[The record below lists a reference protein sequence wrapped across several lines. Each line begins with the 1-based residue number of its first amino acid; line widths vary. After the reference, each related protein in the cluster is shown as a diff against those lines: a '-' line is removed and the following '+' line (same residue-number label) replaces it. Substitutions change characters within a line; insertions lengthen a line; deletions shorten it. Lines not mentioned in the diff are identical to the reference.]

1 MGSLIKILLVSSS
14 ILFSTTLDSCGTNKP
29 LWKDI
34 TNFFKNDTLTINEIK
49 RRISDKAI
57 ESIVNTDT
65 LNKAERVR
73 VFFNGLSSRHDYS
86 FNSDDSLL
94 YIIFNRNDKIAGGP
108 TIEVKRNDKDWY
120 ITDVRFGK

>member
-14 ILFSTTLDSCGTNKP
+14 IFFSTTLDSCGANKP
-29 LWKDI
+29 LWREI
-34 TNFFKNDTLTINEIK
+34 TNFFKNDALTIAEIK

-65 LNKAERVR
+65 LNRAERVK
-73 VFFNGLSSRHDYS
+73 VFFNELSNRHDYS
-86 FNSDDSLL
+86 FDNDDSLL